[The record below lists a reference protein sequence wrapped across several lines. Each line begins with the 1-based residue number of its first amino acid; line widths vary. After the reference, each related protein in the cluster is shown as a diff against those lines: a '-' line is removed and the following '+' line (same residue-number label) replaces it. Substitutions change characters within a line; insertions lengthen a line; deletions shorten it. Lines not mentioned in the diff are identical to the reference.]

1 MGREDSETSASG
13 LVLVR
18 GAEGPEG
25 DGSTTELREPTL
37 ELGLSGVVGKA
48 AHVENLAALRQE
60 STHVCAGVHGA
71 SEDIRVFVGRLRLA
85 NQTAKNSCQSDGLL
99 HGTAR
104 RGGSQGLQVER
115 QVVLDG
121 GRRLNGLDL
130 EGSTDVGQ
138 GTGAEGQRFGVV
150 SLPSLVLGTQV
161 EGARV
166 LQVRGKDDGLVA
178 SLAGQL
184 DAEIPRVQS
193 YKGKFVVVLGEV
205 LLGELV
211 QAVDGIAERACIADV
226 LPGKRCKA
234 GCTTC
239 QRLVKVVGG
248 LGLSYCRAG

>member
-1 MGREDSETSASG
+1 MRGEDSETSAGG

-18 GAEGPEG
+18 GAEGPES
-25 DGSTTELREPTL
+25 DGSTTELREPAL
-37 ELGLSGVVGKA
+37 QLGLGGVVGKT
-48 AHVENLAALRQE
+48 AHVEDLAALRQE
-60 STHVCAGVHGA
+60 STHVCAGIHGA
-71 SEDIRVFVGRLRLA
+71 SENIGVFMGRLRLA
-85 NQTAKNSCQSDGLL
+85 NQTAKNSCESDGLL
-99 HGTAR
+99 HGTTR
-104 RGGSQGLQVER
+104 RGGSQGLQVEG

-121 GRRLNGLDL
+121 SRRLDGLDL
-130 EGSTDVGQ
+130 EGGTDVGQ
-138 GTGAEGQRFGVV
+138 GAGAEGQRFGVV

-178 SLAGQL
+178 SLTGQL

-193 YKGKFVVVLGEV
+193 YKGKLVVVLGEV

-211 QAVDGIAERACIADV
+211 QAVDGIAERACVADV

-239 QRLVKVVGG
+239 Q
-248 LGLSYCRAG
+248 

>member
-1 MGREDSETSASG
+1 MGGEDGEASASG
-13 LVLVR
+13 LVLIR

-25 DGSTTELREPTL
+25 NGSATELGEPAL
-37 ELGLSGVVGKA
+37 ELGLGGVVGKA
-48 AHVENLAALRQE
+48 AHVQHLAALREE
-60 STHVCAGVHGA
+60 STDICAGIHGA

-85 NQTAKNSCQSDGLL
+85 NQTAKDSCKSDGLL

-104 RGGSQGLQVER
+104 RSGSQGLQVER

-121 GRRLNGLDL
+121 SRRLDGLDL
-130 EGSTDVGQ
+130 KSGTDVGQ
-138 GTGAEGQRFGVV
+138 GAGAKGEGFGVV

-166 LQVRGKDDGLVA
+166 LQVRGEDDGLVA
-178 SLAGQL
+178 SLTGQL

-193 YKGKFVVVLGEV
+193 DKGKLVVVLGEV

-211 QAVDGIAERACIADV
+211 QTVDGIAERACIADV

-234 GCTTC
+234 GCTRC
-239 QRLVKVVGG
+239 Q
-248 LGLSYCRAG
+248 